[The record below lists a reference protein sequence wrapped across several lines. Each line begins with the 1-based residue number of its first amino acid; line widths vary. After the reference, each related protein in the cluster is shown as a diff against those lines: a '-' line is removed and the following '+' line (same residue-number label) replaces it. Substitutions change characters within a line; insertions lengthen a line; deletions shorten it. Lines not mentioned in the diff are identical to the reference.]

1 MPIVACVSRKWNTA
15 NFESTLKCVTMRPI
29 PPQIRMNALT
39 TQNQLIIETSAYSAL
54 LFDMDGTM
62 IDNMV
67 IHHETWRDLLKTI
80 GHEWSLEQVKERVWG
95 KNEEIFERLF
105 PGKYS
110 QEEKLQLATRKEL
123 AYIERYRSQITL
135 LPGLEPLLCAAK
147 KAGLKTAIVTA
158 APRMNVDFAYES
170 LQLSRFFDT
179 VVHAD
184 EVSRGKPDPEGY
196 LTAAQRLEVEPHKCL
211 VFEDAPVGVR
221 AAHAA
226 HMDAYVLL
234 TTHRRDEFVDFPHIR
249 DFVYDFRRFSIRTGD
264 AI

>member
-1 MPIVACVSRKWNTA
+1 MKSDNHPKKLTIDA
-15 NFESTLKCVTMRPI
+15 ST
-29 PPQIRMNALT
+29 
-39 TQNQLIIETSAYSAL
+39 YSAL
-54 LFDMDGTM
+54 LFDMDGTI
-62 IDNMV
+62 IDNMA

-110 QEEKLQLATRKEL
+110 RAEKLHLATKKEL
-123 AYIERYRSQITL
+123 AYIERYRSKITL
-135 LPGLEPLLCAAK
+135 LPGLEPLLAAAK
-147 KAGLKTAIVTA
+147 SAGLKTAIVTA

-170 LQLSRFFDT
+170 LELSRFFDT

-184 EVSRGKPDPEGY
+184 EVTRGKPDPEGY
-196 LTAAQRLEVEPHKCL
+196 LIAAQRLKVEPHKCL
-211 VFEDAPVGVR
+211 VFEDAPVGIR

-234 TTHRRDEFVDFPHIR
+234 TTHARLEFLMFPNILDFVVDFSC
-249 DFVYDFRRFSIRTGD
+249 FAVRTGG